1 MISFLVSK
9 FSRNFQNYGFPKEPL
24 YDFSGHWTPI
34 IVAAQ
39 NDYYEAIQILLPYAT
54 DEEIEISQSYARNN
68 KNYVIG
74 KFVYN

>member
-9 FSRNFQNYGFPKEPL
+9 LSKNFQSYGFPKEPL
-24 YDFSGHWTPI
+24 FDFSGQWTPI

-39 NDYYEAIQILLPYAT
+39 NDFYEAVQILLPYAT
-54 DEEIEISQSYARNN
+54 DEEIEMSLSYARKN

-74 KFVYN
+74 KFFL